1 MDETESAEK
10 AGGAGRVEAGAPP
23 RAATPAPV
31 MAKVR
36 WAVNAGLFRSVL
48 ALFATMSAGTLV
60 GWLNFVLI
68 LALTAGILVKSRVC
82 AVMMLASVVIVLGLR
97 WRELRVFDFLVAPPL
112 IVYFALGAL
121 GTFQYHRWRRS

>member
-1 MDETESAEK
+1 
-10 AGGAGRVEAGAPP
+10 
-23 RAATPAPV
+23 
-31 MAKVR
+31 
-36 WAVNAGLFRSVL
+36 VL